1 MSNHIVEE
9 NPSAQPATSGAD
21 QGADQK
27 VRKQA
32 RQLAYDVRYKVKQGF
47 KEGQKADPVSLKRAY
62 LSQLGKSPA
71 PGPVKAVAKKMLV
84 GESYDFVDI
93 TDTVKSSV
101 SDVLNSVFTLGGGKK
116 EEEIVEADLNK
127 KFKVRVKD
135 KKTGRSYVRMAD
147 RAKIS
152 ELRKNPNI
160 ASVEMTGGAGTP
172 YEGEKKKGAATASV
186 KAGKGIPG
194 DVEKVKE
201 EFIAEVGEGANP
213 ESNTKKIDV
222 MKGKNKVTINPTQS
236 EQVEPD
242 KEEKPKMDPKEK
254 RVAIAK
260 RMILQKKMQA
270 VRSGAGADIVAH
282 TELEGEVLDERLGG
296 KGVSRKAAA
305 SSIYPG
311 KKGDGDYPDSDR
323 GAGNK
328 AKKRAGGTVEKKSP
342 TYLAHVHNK
351 EEVQVEEKKAKKDYD
366 GDGKIESGKDE
377 YFGSRDKAIKKA
389 MAKKGVKES
398 TNRLGLKSW
407 QSAMFEGTYG
417 EIDRPVEKK
426 DDTPSAKVDVTFDAG
441 AAIPTTINGTGD
453 PRELPTAIN
462 LVKNKLRAQGIMASK
477 EPEGE
482 LVEGKKKGLWD
493 NIHAKRKRGEKPAKP
508 GDEDYPK
515 TLNVESLKQAR
526 KNVGADKCWD
536 GYKAKGTKDKG
547 GKKVPNCVKE
557 EGIDEGMATPESG
570 TGKYYNEKKPTAM
583 QLAKRKKMEKVKSL
597 TNQGKHKEASA
608 LYKEGI
614 DLIKGILEN
623 RQVAM
628 NPEKHKDPD
637 ESDKPY
643 AKRSKAAR
651 MRDPK
656 RGINSPAFKKFMADR
671 GM

>member
-9 NPSAQPATSGAD
+9 NPSAQPATSGAE
-21 QGADQK
+21 GADQK

-71 PGPVKAVAKKMLV
+71 PGPVKAAAKKMLV

-116 EEEIVEADLNK
+116 EEEIVEADLSK

-186 KAGKGIPG
+186 KSGKGIPG
-194 DVEKVKE
+194 DIEKVKE
-201 EFIAEVGEGANP
+201 EFIADAYGEKENPDANV
-213 ESNTKKIDV
+213 KKIDV

-236 EQVEPD
+236 EQVEPEKD
-242 KEEKPKMDPKEK
+242 EKPKMDPKEK
-254 RVAIAK
+254 RVGMMK
-260 RMILQKKMQA
+260 RQILQKKMQA

-282 TELEGEVLDERLGG
+282 TELEGDVIEE
-296 KGVSRKAAA
+296 
-305 SSIYPG
+305 G
-311 KKGDGDYPDSDR
+311 KKGLWDNIHAKRKRGEAPAKPGDKDYPKTLNVESLKQAR
-323 GAGNK
+323 KNVGADTCWDGYK
-328 AKKRAGGTVEKKSP
+328 AKGTKKKNGKEVP
-342 TYLAHVHNK
+342 NCVK
-351 EEVQVEEKKAKKDYD
+351 EEELMEKKAKKDYD

-377 YFGSRDKAIKKA
+377 YFGSKDKAIKKA
-389 MAKKGVKES
+389 MKKEAMKEGYGS
-398 TNRLGLKSW
+398 KKKKKKSYGEATNKLGLKTW
-407 QSAMFEGTYG
+407 QTMIEGSYG

-426 DDTPSAKVDVTFDAG
+426 ESDTPTPTADVCFDAG
-441 AAIPTTINGTGD
+441 AAIPTTIKGTGD

-462 LVKNKLRAQGIMASK
+462 LMKNKYRAQGIMASK
-477 EPEGE
+477 EPEGK
-482 LVEGKKKGLWD
+482 LV
-493 NIHAKRKRGEKPAKP
+493 
-508 GDEDYPK
+508 
-515 TLNVESLKQAR
+515 
-526 KNVGADKCWD
+526 
-536 GYKAKGTKDKG
+536 
-547 GKKVPNCVKE
+547 
-557 EGIDEGMATPESG
+557 EGMATPESG

-583 QLAKRKKMEKVKSL
+583 QLAKRKKMQKVKSL
-597 TNQGKHKEASA
+597 TNQGKHREASA

-614 DLIKGILEN
+614 DVIKDILN
-623 RQVAM
+623 
-628 NPEKHKDPD
+628 K
-637 ESDKPY
+637 
-643 AKRSKAAR
+643 
-651 MRDPK
+651 
-656 RGINSPAFKKFMADR
+656 
-671 GM
+671 

>member
-9 NPSAQPATSGAD
+9 NPSAQPATSGAE
-21 QGADQK
+21 GADQK

-71 PGPVKAVAKKMLV
+71 PGPVKAAAKKMLV

-116 EEEIVEADLNK
+116 EEEIVEADLSK

-186 KAGKGIPG
+186 KSGKGIPG
-194 DVEKVKE
+194 DIEKVKE
-201 EFIAEVGEGANP
+201 EFIADAYGEKENPDANV
-213 ESNTKKIDV
+213 KKIDV

-236 EQVEPD
+236 EQVEPEKD
-242 KEEKPKMDPKEK
+242 EKPKMDPKEK
-254 RVAIAK
+254 RVGMMK
-260 RMILQKKMQA
+260 RQILQKKMQA

-282 TELEGEVLDERLGG
+282 TELEGEV
-296 KGVSRKAAA
+296 
-305 SSIYPG
+305 
-311 KKGDGDYPDSDR
+311 
-323 GAGNK
+323 
-328 AKKRAGGTVEKKSP
+328 
-342 TYLAHVHNK
+342 
-351 EEVQVEEKKAKKDYD
+351 
-366 GDGKIESGKDE
+366 IE
-377 YFGSRDKAIKKA
+377 
-389 MAKKGVKES
+389 
-398 TNRLGLKSW
+398 
-407 QSAMFEGTYG
+407 
-417 EIDRPVEKK
+417 
-426 DDTPSAKVDVTFDAG
+426 
-441 AAIPTTINGTGD
+441 
-453 PRELPTAIN
+453 
-462 LVKNKLRAQGIMASK
+462 
-477 EPEGE
+477 
-482 LVEGKKKGLWD
+482 EGKKKGLWD

-526 KNVGADKCWD
+526 KNVGADTCWD
-536 GYKAKGTKDKG
+536 GYKAKGTKKKN
-547 GKKVPNCVKE
+547 GKEVPNCVKE
-557 EGIDEGMATPESG
+557 EELMEKKAKKDYDGDGKIESGKDEYFGSKDKAIKKAMKKEAMKEGYGSKKKKKKSYGEATNKLGLKTWQTMIEGSYGEIDRPVEKESDTPEVKADVCFDAGAAIPTTIKGTGDPRELPTAINLMKNKYRAQGIMASKEPEGKLVEGMATPESG

-583 QLAKRKKMEKVKSL
+583 QLAKRKKMQKVKSL
-597 TNQGKHKEASA
+597 TNQGKHREASA

-614 DLIKGILEN
+614 DVIKDILN
-623 RQVAM
+623 
-628 NPEKHKDPD
+628 K
-637 ESDKPY
+637 
-643 AKRSKAAR
+643 
-651 MRDPK
+651 
-656 RGINSPAFKKFMADR
+656 
-671 GM
+671 

>member
-9 NPSAQPATSGAD
+9 NPSAQPAAAGA

-27 VRKQA
+27 VKKQA

-71 PGPVKAVAKKMLV
+71 PGPVKAAAKKMLV
-84 GESYDFVDI
+84 GESYEFVDI
-93 TDTVKSSV
+93 TDTVKSSI

-116 EEEIVEADLNK
+116 EEEIVEADLGK

-186 KAGKGIPG
+186 KSGKGIPG
-194 DVEKVKE
+194 DIEKVKE
-201 EFIAEVGEGANP
+201 EFIAEVGEKENPDAND
-213 ESNTKKIDV
+213 KKIDI

-236 EQVEPD
+236 EQVETD
-242 KEEKPKMDPKEK
+242 QKEEKPKMDPKEK
-254 RVAIAK
+254 RVGMMK

-282 TELEGEVLDERLGG
+282 TELEGEVIAEGSLKQARKNIGMDPDKPSCWKGYKAKGTKMKGG
-296 KGVSRKAAA
+296 KSV
-305 SSIYPG
+305 P
-311 KKGDGDYPDSDR
+311 
-323 GAGNK
+323 NC
-328 AKKRAGGTVEKKSP
+328 V
-342 TYLAHVHNK
+342 K
-351 EEVQVEEKKAKKDYD
+351 EEELVEKKAKKDYD

-377 YFGSRDKAIKKA
+377 YFGSKDKAIKKA
-389 MAKKGVKES
+389 MKKESMKEGYGSKKKKKKSYGES
-398 TNRLGLKSW
+398 TNKLGLKSW
-407 QSAMFEGTYG
+407 QSMFEGSYG
-417 EIDRPVEKK
+417 EIDRPVEKES
-426 DDTPSAKVDVTFDAG
+426 DTPEVKADVCFDAG
-441 AAIPTTINGTGD
+441 AAIPTTIKGTGD

-462 LVKNKLRAQGIMASK
+462 LMKNKYRAQGIMASK
-477 EPEGE
+477 EPEGK
-482 LVEGKKKGLWD
+482 LV
-493 NIHAKRKRGEKPAKP
+493 
-508 GDEDYPK
+508 
-515 TLNVESLKQAR
+515 
-526 KNVGADKCWD
+526 
-536 GYKAKGTKDKG
+536 
-547 GKKVPNCVKE
+547 
-557 EGIDEGMATPESG
+557 EGMATPESG

-614 DLIKGILEN
+614 DVIKDILT
-623 RQVAM
+623 
-628 NPEKHKDPD
+628 K
-637 ESDKPY
+637 
-643 AKRSKAAR
+643 
-651 MRDPK
+651 
-656 RGINSPAFKKFMADR
+656 
-671 GM
+671 

>member
-9 NPSAQPATSGAD
+9 NPSAQPATSGAE
-21 QGADQK
+21 GADQK

-71 PGPVKAVAKKMLV
+71 PGPVKAAAKKMLV

-116 EEEIVEADLNK
+116 EEEIVEADLGK

-186 KAGKGIPG
+186 KSGKGIPG
-194 DVEKVKE
+194 DIEKVKE
-201 EFIAEVGEGANP
+201 EFIAEVGEKENPDAND
-213 ESNTKKIDV
+213 KKIDI

-236 EQVEPD
+236 EQVETD
-242 KEEKPKMDPKEK
+242 QKEEKPKMDPKEK
-254 RVAIAK
+254 RVGMMK

-282 TELEGEVLDERLGG
+282 TELEGEVIAEGSLKQARKNIGMDPDKPSCWDGYKAKGTKMKGG
-296 KGVSRKAAA
+296 KSV
-305 SSIYPG
+305 P
-311 KKGDGDYPDSDR
+311 
-323 GAGNK
+323 NC
-328 AKKRAGGTVEKKSP
+328 V
-342 TYLAHVHNK
+342 K
-351 EEVQVEEKKAKKDYD
+351 EEELVEKKAKKDYD
-366 GDGKIESGKDE
+366 GDDKIESGKDE
-377 YFGSRDKAIKKA
+377 YFGSKDKAIKKA
-389 MAKKGVKES
+389 MKKESMKEGYGSKKKKKKSYGES
-398 TNRLGLKSW
+398 TNKLGLKSW
-407 QSAMFEGTYG
+407 QSMFEGSYG
-417 EIDRPVEKK
+417 EIDRPVEKES
-426 DDTPSAKVDVTFDAG
+426 DTPEVKADVCFDAG
-441 AAIPTTINGTGD
+441 AAIPTTIKGTGD

-462 LVKNKLRAQGIMASK
+462 LMKNKYRAQGIMASK
-477 EPEGE
+477 EPEGK
-482 LVEGKKKGLWD
+482 LV
-493 NIHAKRKRGEKPAKP
+493 
-508 GDEDYPK
+508 
-515 TLNVESLKQAR
+515 
-526 KNVGADKCWD
+526 
-536 GYKAKGTKDKG
+536 
-547 GKKVPNCVKE
+547 
-557 EGIDEGMATPESG
+557 EGMATPESG

-597 TNQGKHKEASA
+597 TNKGKHKEASA

-614 DLIKGILEN
+614 DVIKDILT
-623 RQVAM
+623 
-628 NPEKHKDPD
+628 K
-637 ESDKPY
+637 
-643 AKRSKAAR
+643 
-651 MRDPK
+651 
-656 RGINSPAFKKFMADR
+656 
-671 GM
+671 

>member
-9 NPSAQPATSGAD
+9 NPSAQPATSGAE
-21 QGADQK
+21 GADQK

-71 PGPVKAVAKKMLV
+71 PGPVKAAAKKMLV

-116 EEEIVEADLNK
+116 EEEIVEADLGK

-186 KAGKGIPG
+186 KSGKGIPG
-194 DVEKVKE
+194 DIEKVKE
-201 EFIAEVGEGANP
+201 EFIADAYGEKENPDANV
-213 ESNTKKIDV
+213 KKIDV

-236 EQVEPD
+236 EQVEPEKD
-242 KEEKPKMDPKEK
+242 EKPKMDPKEK
-254 RVAIAK
+254 RVGMMK

-282 TELEGEVLDERLGG
+282 TELEGDVIEE
-296 KGVSRKAAA
+296 
-305 SSIYPG
+305 G
-311 KKGDGDYPDSDR
+311 KKGLWDNIHAKRKRGEAPAKPGDKDYPKTLNVESLKQAR
-323 GAGNK
+323 KNVGADTCWDGYK
-328 AKKRAGGTVEKKSP
+328 AKGTKKKNGKEVP
-342 TYLAHVHNK
+342 NCVK
-351 EEVQVEEKKAKKDYD
+351 EEELMEKKAKKDYD

-377 YFGSRDKAIKKA
+377 YFGSKDKAIKKA
-389 MAKKGVKES
+389 MKKEAMKEGYGS
-398 TNRLGLKSW
+398 KKKKKKSYGEATNKLGLKTW
-407 QSAMFEGTYG
+407 QTMIEGSYG
-417 EIDRPVEKK
+417 EIDRPVEKES
-426 DDTPSAKVDVTFDAG
+426 DTPEVKADVCFDAG
-441 AAIPTTINGTGD
+441 AAIPTTIKGTGD

-462 LVKNKLRAQGIMASK
+462 LMKNKYRAQGIMASK
-477 EPEGE
+477 EPEGK
-482 LVEGKKKGLWD
+482 LV
-493 NIHAKRKRGEKPAKP
+493 
-508 GDEDYPK
+508 
-515 TLNVESLKQAR
+515 
-526 KNVGADKCWD
+526 
-536 GYKAKGTKDKG
+536 
-547 GKKVPNCVKE
+547 
-557 EGIDEGMATPESG
+557 EGMATPESG

-583 QLAKRKKMEKVKSL
+583 QLAKRKKMQKVKSL
-597 TNQGKHKEASA
+597 TNQGKHREASA

-614 DLIKGILEN
+614 DVIKDILN
-623 RQVAM
+623 
-628 NPEKHKDPD
+628 K
-637 ESDKPY
+637 
-643 AKRSKAAR
+643 
-651 MRDPK
+651 
-656 RGINSPAFKKFMADR
+656 
-671 GM
+671 

>member
-9 NPSAQPATSGAD
+9 NPSAQPATSGAE
-21 QGADQK
+21 GADQK

-71 PGPVKAVAKKMLV
+71 PGPVKAAAKKMLV

-116 EEEIVEADLNK
+116 EEEIVEADLGK

-186 KAGKGIPG
+186 KSGKGIPG
-194 DVEKVKE
+194 DIEKVKE
-201 EFIAEVGEGANP
+201 EFIAEVGEKENPDAND
-213 ESNTKKIDV
+213 KKIDV

-236 EQVEPD
+236 EQVETD
-242 KEEKPKMDPKEK
+242 QKEEKPKMDPKEK
-254 RVAIAK
+254 RVGMMK

-282 TELEGEVLDERLGG
+282 TELEGDVIEE
-296 KGVSRKAAA
+296 
-305 SSIYPG
+305 G
-311 KKGDGDYPDSDR
+311 KKGLWDNIHAKRKRGEAPAKPGDKDYPKTLNVESLKQAR
-323 GAGNK
+323 KNVGADTCWDGYK
-328 AKKRAGGTVEKKSP
+328 AKGTKKKNGKEVP
-342 TYLAHVHNK
+342 NCVK
-351 EEVQVEEKKAKKDYD
+351 EEELMEKKAKKDYD

-377 YFGSRDKAIKKA
+377 YFGSKDKAIKKA
-389 MAKKGVKES
+389 MKKEAMKEGYGS
-398 TNRLGLKSW
+398 KKKKKKSYGEATNKLGLKTW
-407 QSAMFEGTYG
+407 QTMIEGSYG
-417 EIDRPVEKK
+417 EIDRPVEKES
-426 DDTPSAKVDVTFDAG
+426 DTPEVKADVCFDAG
-441 AAIPTTINGTGD
+441 AAIPTTIKGTGD

-462 LVKNKLRAQGIMASK
+462 LMKNKYRAQGIMASK
-477 EPEGE
+477 EPEGK
-482 LVEGKKKGLWD
+482 LV
-493 NIHAKRKRGEKPAKP
+493 
-508 GDEDYPK
+508 
-515 TLNVESLKQAR
+515 
-526 KNVGADKCWD
+526 
-536 GYKAKGTKDKG
+536 
-547 GKKVPNCVKE
+547 
-557 EGIDEGMATPESG
+557 EGMATPESV

-583 QLAKRKKMEKVKSL
+583 QLAKRKKMQKVKSL
-597 TNQGKHKEASA
+597 TNQGKHREASA

-614 DLIKGILEN
+614 DVIKDILN
-623 RQVAM
+623 
-628 NPEKHKDPD
+628 K
-637 ESDKPY
+637 
-643 AKRSKAAR
+643 
-651 MRDPK
+651 
-656 RGINSPAFKKFMADR
+656 
-671 GM
+671 

>member
-9 NPSAQPATSGAD
+9 NPSAQPATSGAE
-21 QGADQK
+21 GADQK

-71 PGPVKAVAKKMLV
+71 PGPVKAAAKKMLV
-84 GESYDFVDI
+84 GESYEFVDI
-93 TDTVKSSV
+93 TDTVKSSI

-116 EEEIVEADLNK
+116 EEEIVEADLGK

-186 KAGKGIPG
+186 KSGKGIPG
-194 DVEKVKE
+194 DIEKVKE
-201 EFIAEVGEGANP
+201 EFIAEVGEKENPDAND
-213 ESNTKKIDV
+213 KKIDV

-236 EQVEPD
+236 EQVETD
-242 KEEKPKMDPKEK
+242 QKEEKPKMDPKEK
-254 RVAIAK
+254 RVGMMK

-282 TELEGEVLDERLGG
+282 TELEGEVIAEGSLKQARKNIGMDPDKPSCWDGYKAKGTKMKGG
-296 KGVSRKAAA
+296 KSV
-305 SSIYPG
+305 P
-311 KKGDGDYPDSDR
+311 
-323 GAGNK
+323 NC
-328 AKKRAGGTVEKKSP
+328 V
-342 TYLAHVHNK
+342 K
-351 EEVQVEEKKAKKDYD
+351 EEELVEKKAKKDYD

-377 YFGSRDKAIKKA
+377 YFGSKDKAIKKA
-389 MAKKGVKES
+389 MKKEAMKEGYGSKKKKKKSYGES
-398 TNRLGLKSW
+398 TNKLGLKSW
-407 QSAMFEGTYG
+407 QNMLEGSYG
-417 EIDRPVEKK
+417 EIDRPVEKES
-426 DDTPSAKVDVTFDAG
+426 DTPEVKADVCFDAG
-441 AAIPTTINGTGD
+441 AAIPTTIKGTGD

-462 LVKNKLRAQGIMASK
+462 LMKNKYRAQGIMASK
-477 EPEGE
+477 EPEGK
-482 LVEGKKKGLWD
+482 LV
-493 NIHAKRKRGEKPAKP
+493 
-508 GDEDYPK
+508 
-515 TLNVESLKQAR
+515 
-526 KNVGADKCWD
+526 
-536 GYKAKGTKDKG
+536 
-547 GKKVPNCVKE
+547 
-557 EGIDEGMATPESG
+557 EGMATPESG

-583 QLAKRKKMEKVKSL
+583 QLAKRNKMEKVKSL

-614 DLIKGILEN
+614 DVIKDILNKKADVAYEN

-643 AKRSKAAR
+643 HKRSKAAR

-656 RGINSPAFKKFMADR
+656 KGINSPAFKKFMADR

>member
-9 NPSAQPATSGAD
+9 NPSAQPATSGAE
-21 QGADQK
+21 GADQK

-71 PGPVKAVAKKMLV
+71 PGPVKAAAKKMLV

-116 EEEIVEADLNK
+116 EEEIVEADLGK

-186 KAGKGIPG
+186 KSGKGIPG
-194 DVEKVKE
+194 DIEKVKE
-201 EFIAEVGEGANP
+201 EFIADAYGEKENPDANV
-213 ESNTKKIDV
+213 KKIDI

-236 EQVEPD
+236 EQVEPEKD
-242 KEEKPKMDPKEK
+242 EKPKMDPKEK
-254 RVAIAK
+254 RVGMMK

-282 TELEGEVLDERLGG
+282 TELEGDVIEE
-296 KGVSRKAAA
+296 
-305 SSIYPG
+305 G
-311 KKGDGDYPDSDR
+311 KKGLWDNIHAKRKRGEAPAKPGDKDYPKTLNVESLKQAR
-323 GAGNK
+323 KNVGADTCWDGYK
-328 AKKRAGGTVEKKSP
+328 AKGTKKKNGKEVP
-342 TYLAHVHNK
+342 NCVK
-351 EEVQVEEKKAKKDYD
+351 EEELMEKKAKKDYD

-377 YFGSRDKAIKKA
+377 YFGSKDKAIKKA
-389 MAKKGVKES
+389 MKKEAMKEGYGS
-398 TNRLGLKSW
+398 KKKKKKSYGEATNKLGLKTW
-407 QSAMFEGTYG
+407 QTMIEGSYG
-417 EIDRPVEKK
+417 EIDRPVEKES
-426 DDTPSAKVDVTFDAG
+426 DTPEVKADVCFDAG
-441 AAIPTTINGTGD
+441 AAIPTTIKGTGD

-462 LVKNKLRAQGIMASK
+462 LMKNKYRAQGIMASK
-477 EPEGE
+477 EPEGK
-482 LVEGKKKGLWD
+482 LV
-493 NIHAKRKRGEKPAKP
+493 
-508 GDEDYPK
+508 
-515 TLNVESLKQAR
+515 
-526 KNVGADKCWD
+526 
-536 GYKAKGTKDKG
+536 
-547 GKKVPNCVKE
+547 
-557 EGIDEGMATPESG
+557 EGMATPESG

-583 QLAKRKKMEKVKSL
+583 QLAKRKKMQKVKSL
-597 TNQGKHKEASA
+597 TNQGKHREASA

-614 DLIKGILEN
+614 DVIKDILN
-623 RQVAM
+623 
-628 NPEKHKDPD
+628 K
-637 ESDKPY
+637 
-643 AKRSKAAR
+643 
-651 MRDPK
+651 
-656 RGINSPAFKKFMADR
+656 
-671 GM
+671 

>member
-9 NPSAQPATSGAD
+9 NPSAQPATSGAE
-21 QGADQK
+21 GADQK

-71 PGPVKAVAKKMLV
+71 PGPVKAAAKKMLV

-116 EEEIVEADLNK
+116 EEEIVEADLGK

-186 KAGKGIPG
+186 KSGKGIPG
-194 DVEKVKE
+194 DIEKVKE
-201 EFIAEVGEGANP
+201 EFIAEVGEKENPDAND
-213 ESNTKKIDV
+213 KKIDV

-236 EQVEPD
+236 EQVEPEKD
-242 KEEKPKMDPKEK
+242 EKPKMDPKEK
-254 RVAIAK
+254 RVGMMK
-260 RMILQKKMQA
+260 RQNLQKKMQA

-282 TELEGEVLDERLGG
+282 TELEGEVIAEGSLKQARKNIGMDPDKPSCWDGYKAKGTKMKGG
-296 KGVSRKAAA
+296 KSV
-305 SSIYPG
+305 P
-311 KKGDGDYPDSDR
+311 
-323 GAGNK
+323 NC
-328 AKKRAGGTVEKKSP
+328 V
-342 TYLAHVHNK
+342 K
-351 EEVQVEEKKAKKDYD
+351 EEELVEKKAKKDYD

-377 YFGSRDKAIKKA
+377 YFGSKDKAIKKA
-389 MAKKGVKES
+389 MKKESMKEGYGSKKKKKKSYGES
-398 TNRLGLKSW
+398 TNKLGLKSW
-407 QSAMFEGTYG
+407 QSMFEGSYG
-417 EIDRPVEKK
+417 EIDRPVEKES
-426 DDTPSAKVDVTFDAG
+426 DTPEVKADVCFDAG
-441 AAIPTTINGTGD
+441 AAIPTTIKGTGD

-462 LVKNKLRAQGIMASK
+462 LMKNKYRAQGIMASK
-477 EPEGE
+477 EPEGK
-482 LVEGKKKGLWD
+482 LV
-493 NIHAKRKRGEKPAKP
+493 
-508 GDEDYPK
+508 
-515 TLNVESLKQAR
+515 
-526 KNVGADKCWD
+526 
-536 GYKAKGTKDKG
+536 
-547 GKKVPNCVKE
+547 
-557 EGIDEGMATPESG
+557 EGMATPESG
-570 TGKYYNEKKPTAM
+570 TGKYYNDKKPTAM

-614 DLIKGILEN
+614 DVIKDILNKKADVAYEN

-643 AKRSKAAR
+643 HKRSKAAR

-656 RGINSPAFKKFMADR
+656 KGINSPAFKKFMADR

>member
-9 NPSAQPATSGAD
+9 NPSAQPATSGAE
-21 QGADQK
+21 GADQK

-71 PGPVKAVAKKMLV
+71 PGPVKAAAKKMLV

-116 EEEIVEADLNK
+116 EEEIVESDLGK

-186 KAGKGIPG
+186 KSGKGIPG
-194 DVEKVKE
+194 DIEKVKE
-201 EFIAEVGEGANP
+201 EFIAEVGEKENPDAND
-213 ESNTKKIDV
+213 KKIDI

-236 EQVEPD
+236 EQVEPEKD
-242 KEEKPKMDPKEK
+242 EKPKMDPKEK
-254 RVAIAK
+254 RVGMMK
-260 RMILQKKMQA
+260 RQILQKKMQA

-282 TELEGEVLDERLGG
+282 TELEGDVIEE
-296 KGVSRKAAA
+296 
-305 SSIYPG
+305 G
-311 KKGDGDYPDSDR
+311 KKGLWDNIHAKRKRGEAPAKPGDKDYPKTLNVESLKQAR
-323 GAGNK
+323 KNVGADTCWDGYK
-328 AKKRAGGTVEKKSP
+328 AKGTKKKNGKEVP
-342 TYLAHVHNK
+342 NCVK
-351 EEVQVEEKKAKKDYD
+351 EEELMEKKAKKDYD

-377 YFGSRDKAIKKA
+377 YFGSKDKAIKKA
-389 MAKKGVKES
+389 MKKEAMKEGYGS
-398 TNRLGLKSW
+398 KKKKKKSYGEATNKLGLKTW
-407 QSAMFEGTYG
+407 QTMIEGSYG

-426 DDTPSAKVDVTFDAG
+426 ESDTPTPTADVCFDAG
-441 AAIPTTINGTGD
+441 AAIPTTIKGTGD

-462 LVKNKLRAQGIMASK
+462 LMKNKYRAQGIMASK
-477 EPEGE
+477 EPEGK
-482 LVEGKKKGLWD
+482 LV
-493 NIHAKRKRGEKPAKP
+493 
-508 GDEDYPK
+508 
-515 TLNVESLKQAR
+515 
-526 KNVGADKCWD
+526 
-536 GYKAKGTKDKG
+536 
-547 GKKVPNCVKE
+547 
-557 EGIDEGMATPESG
+557 EGMATPESG

-583 QLAKRKKMEKVKSL
+583 QLAKRKKMEKVKAL
-597 TNQGKHKEASA
+597 TNKGKHREASA

-614 DLIKGILEN
+614 DVIKDILN
-623 RQVAM
+623 
-628 NPEKHKDPD
+628 K
-637 ESDKPY
+637 
-643 AKRSKAAR
+643 
-651 MRDPK
+651 
-656 RGINSPAFKKFMADR
+656 
-671 GM
+671 

>member
-9 NPSAQPATSGAD
+9 NPSAQPATSGAE
-21 QGADQK
+21 GADQK

-71 PGPVKAVAKKMLV
+71 PGPVKAAAKKMLV
-84 GESYDFVDI
+84 GESYEFVDI
-93 TDTVKSSV
+93 TDTVKSSI

-116 EEEIVEADLNK
+116 EEEIVEADLGK

-186 KAGKGIPG
+186 KSGKGIPG
-194 DVEKVKE
+194 DIEKVKE
-201 EFIAEVGEGANP
+201 EFIAEVGEKENPDAND
-213 ESNTKKIDV
+213 KKIDV

-236 EQVEPD
+236 EQVETD
-242 KEEKPKMDPKEK
+242 QKEEKPKMDPKEK
-254 RVAIAK
+254 RVGMMK

-282 TELEGEVLDERLGG
+282 TELEGEVIAEGSLKQARKNIGMDPDKPSCWDGYKAKGTKMKGG
-296 KGVSRKAAA
+296 KSV
-305 SSIYPG
+305 P
-311 KKGDGDYPDSDR
+311 
-323 GAGNK
+323 NC
-328 AKKRAGGTVEKKSP
+328 V
-342 TYLAHVHNK
+342 K
-351 EEVQVEEKKAKKDYD
+351 EEELVEKKAKKDYD

-377 YFGSRDKAIKKA
+377 YFGSKDKAIKKA
-389 MAKKGVKES
+389 MKKEAMKEGYGSKKKKKKSYGES
-398 TNRLGLKSW
+398 TNKLGLKSW
-407 QSAMFEGTYG
+407 QNMLEGSYG
-417 EIDRPVEKK
+417 EIDRPVEKES
-426 DDTPSAKVDVTFDAG
+426 DTPEVKADVCFDAG
-441 AAIPTTINGTGD
+441 AAIPTTIKGTGD

-462 LVKNKLRAQGIMASK
+462 LMKNKYRAQGIMASK
-477 EPEGE
+477 EPEGK
-482 LVEGKKKGLWD
+482 LV
-493 NIHAKRKRGEKPAKP
+493 
-508 GDEDYPK
+508 
-515 TLNVESLKQAR
+515 
-526 KNVGADKCWD
+526 
-536 GYKAKGTKDKG
+536 
-547 GKKVPNCVKE
+547 
-557 EGIDEGMATPESG
+557 EGMATPESG

-614 DLIKGILEN
+614 DVIKDILNKKADVAYEN

-643 AKRSKAAR
+643 HKRSKAAR

-656 RGINSPAFKKFMADR
+656 KGINSPAFKKFMADR

>member
-9 NPSAQPATSGAD
+9 NPSAQPAAVGA

-27 VRKQA
+27 VKKQA

-71 PGPVKAVAKKMLV
+71 PGPVKAAAKKMLV
-84 GESYDFVDI
+84 GESYEFVDI
-93 TDTVKSSV
+93 TDTVKSSI

-116 EEEIVEADLNK
+116 EEEIVEADLGK

-186 KAGKGIPG
+186 KSGKGIPG
-194 DVEKVKE
+194 DIEKVKE
-201 EFIAEVGEGANP
+201 EFIAEVGEKENPDAND
-213 ESNTKKIDV
+213 KKIDV

-236 EQVEPD
+236 EQVETD
-242 KEEKPKMDPKEK
+242 QKEEKPKMDPKEK
-254 RVAIAK
+254 RVGMMK

-282 TELEGEVLDERLGG
+282 TELEGEVIAEGSLKQARKNIGMDPDKPSCWKGYKAKGTKMKGG
-296 KGVSRKAAA
+296 KSV
-305 SSIYPG
+305 P
-311 KKGDGDYPDSDR
+311 
-323 GAGNK
+323 NC
-328 AKKRAGGTVEKKSP
+328 V
-342 TYLAHVHNK
+342 K
-351 EEVQVEEKKAKKDYD
+351 EEELVEKKAKKDYD

-377 YFGSRDKAIKKA
+377 YFGSKDKAIKKA
-389 MAKKGVKES
+389 MKKESMKEGYGSKKKKKKSYGES
-398 TNRLGLKSW
+398 TNKLGLKSW
-407 QSAMFEGTYG
+407 QSMFEGSYG
-417 EIDRPVEKK
+417 EIDRPVEKES
-426 DDTPSAKVDVTFDAG
+426 DTPEVKADVCFDAG
-441 AAIPTTINGTGD
+441 AAIPTTIKGTGD

-462 LVKNKLRAQGIMASK
+462 LMKNKYRAQGIMASK
-477 EPEGE
+477 EPEGK
-482 LVEGKKKGLWD
+482 LV
-493 NIHAKRKRGEKPAKP
+493 
-508 GDEDYPK
+508 
-515 TLNVESLKQAR
+515 
-526 KNVGADKCWD
+526 
-536 GYKAKGTKDKG
+536 
-547 GKKVPNCVKE
+547 
-557 EGIDEGMATPESG
+557 EGMATPESG

-614 DLIKGILEN
+614 DVIKDILT
-623 RQVAM
+623 
-628 NPEKHKDPD
+628 K
-637 ESDKPY
+637 
-643 AKRSKAAR
+643 
-651 MRDPK
+651 
-656 RGINSPAFKKFMADR
+656 
-671 GM
+671 